1 METDDLSALWQHGNA
16 ALADVP
22 LTFGALAARD
32 RARRTLFSISLG
44 RWFTLASNAIAVL
57 VLGAYTGDHVR
68 EPDVRVTAALLFVI
82 AVALLVSSI
91 HQVRMLATIDLSAP
105 PLDVAQR
112 VAAAERL
119 RVATDT
125 AVICASP
132 LLWTL
137 IAVVGARAFLGLMM
151 PSAAATAAFHA
162 VLVFGTPWILANLG
176 FGIVILGLG
185 AVFVKPIRRLIAG
198 SALARVNARLADLAR
213 FARPES

>member
-1 METDDLSALWQHGNA
+1 M
-16 ALADVP
+16 
-22 LTFGALAARD
+22 
-32 RARRTLFSISLG
+32 
-44 RWFTLASNAIAVL
+44 
-57 VLGAYTGDHVR
+57 LGAYTGDHVR